1 MMIRTVTFPPLSEL
15 PNIGPPQTS
24 PVNLELGPGRWSSFS
39 YIMFFVLKTLI
50 CSALFSASDRICFHI
65 ESIAARNTHP
75 APALSL
81 PTLSSPTGKST
92 YSQDKNNMI

>member
-1 MMIRTVTFPPLSEL
+1 MIMIMTVTFPPLSEL

-50 CSALFSASDRICFHI
+50 CSALISASERIRFHI
-65 ESIAARNTHP
+65 PPFALCSPQHP
-75 APALSL
+75 SGHGSLTPNSELS
-81 PTLSSPTGKST
+81 
-92 YSQDKNNMI
+92 NR